1 MLISPDL
8 VSFPLIENY
17 FLLFQSMKKKK
28 EEAKHH
34 VAELTDEKIRQSIE
48 NMIENEDS
56 YIIDTIL
63 KYVRWI

>member
-1 MLISPDL
+1 MNAGGQGGNGGSSDSDL
-8 VSFPLIENY
+8 
-17 FLLFQSMKKKK
+17 KKKK

-63 KYVRWI
+63 KYVR